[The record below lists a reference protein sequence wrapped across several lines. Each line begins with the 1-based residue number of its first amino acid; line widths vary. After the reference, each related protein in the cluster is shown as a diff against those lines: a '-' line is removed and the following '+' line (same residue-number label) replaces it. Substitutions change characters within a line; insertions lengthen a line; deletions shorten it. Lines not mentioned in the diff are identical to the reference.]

1 MLANSNTQ
9 RLVDQFITMAKIS
22 SPSRQEGRLA
32 AYLRTELEALG
43 FLVEADA
50 AGELAGGDTGNLIAT
65 LPGTTDAEPLLF
77 SCHMDTVTPCIGVVP
92 VIKNGVIR
100 SDGTT
105 ILGGDDKAGI
115 AAILEGVR
123 RIRERGVRHGL
134 IQAVFTI
141 CEEVGMHGAIG
152 LDYSKVKATRAFI
165 LDADGPIGQILVRG
179 PAKDA
184 IHAVI
189 HGRSAH
195 AGLKPEAGISA
206 IQVAARAI
214 ERMKLLRIDEETTAN
229 LGQIAGGGATNIVTD
244 RVEITAEARSLTNDK
259 LDAQG
264 AHMKA
269 CFEDAAR
276 EFGATAEVTIERSYY
291 AFSLDADEPVVRH
304 CAAAMRH
311 LGLTPTLASTGGG
324 SDCNVFNRHG
334 MKAVDLSIGM
344 TDVHTCKESLR
355 VDDLEMTA
363 RLVEALIEFND
374 HAFSIQRQEQIPTAT
389 AS

>member
-1 MLANSNTQ
+1 MLVTPNTQ
-9 RLVDQFITMAKIS
+9 RLVEQFIAMAKIS

-32 AYLRTELEALG
+32 VYLAAELEALG
-43 FLVEADA
+43 FIVETDT
-50 AGELAGGDTGNLIAT
+50 AGEQAGGDTGNLIAT
-65 LPGTTDAEPLLF
+65 LPGDPDIEPLVL
-77 SCHMDTVTPCIGVVP
+77 SCHMDTVTPCIGVTPIVED
-92 VIKNGVIR
+92 GVIR

-105 ILGGDDKAGI
+105 VLGGDDKAGI

-141 CEEVGMHGAIG
+141 CEEVGMYGAMG
-152 LDYSKVKATRAFI
+152 LDYSKIRAKRAFI

-184 IHAVI
+184 IHVVI

-206 IQVAARAI
+206 IQVSARAI
-214 ERMKLLRIDEETTAN
+214 DRMKLLRIDDETTAN
-229 LGQIAGGGATNIVTD
+229 LGQISGGGATNIVTD
-244 RVEITAEARSLTNDK
+244 HVELTAEARSLTNEK

-276 EFGATAEVTIERSYY
+276 EFGATAEVAIERSYY
-291 AFSLDADEPVVRH
+291 AFSLDGDEPVVRH
-304 CAAAMRH
+304 CATAMRH
-311 LGLTPTLASTGGG
+311 LGLTPTLTSTGGG

-355 VDDLEMTA
+355 IDDLELTA
-363 RLVEALIEFND
+363 RLVEALIEFSD
-374 HAFSIQRQEQIPTAT
+374 RTSLSGA
-389 AS
+389 

>member
-1 MLANSNTQ
+1 
-9 RLVDQFITMAKIS
+9 
-22 SPSRQEGRLA
+22 
-32 AYLRTELEALG
+32 
-43 FLVEADA
+43 
-50 AGELAGGDTGNLIAT
+50 
-65 LPGTTDAEPLLF
+65 
-77 SCHMDTVTPCIGVVP
+77 VTP
-92 VIKNGVIR
+92 VIEDGVIR

-141 CEEVGMHGAIG
+141 CEEVGMHGAMG
-152 LDYSKVKATRAFI
+152 LDYTKVKATRAFI

-184 IHAVI
+184 IHVVVY
-189 HGRSAH
+189 GRSAH

-214 ERMKLLRIDEETTAN
+214 DRMKLLRIDDETTAN
-229 LGQIAGGGATNIVTD
+229 LGQITGGGATNIVTD
-244 RVEITAEARSLTNDK
+244 RVEITAEARSLSNEK

-264 AHMKA
+264 AHVKA
-269 CFEDAAR
+269 CFEEAAR
-276 EFGATAEVTIERSYY
+276 EFGATVEVNIERSYA
-291 AFSLDADEPVVRH
+291 AFSLDEDEPVVRH
-304 CAAAMRH
+304 CLAAMRQ
-311 LGLTPTLASTGGG
+311 LGLEPKLASTGGG

-355 VDDLEMTA
+355 IDDLEMTA
-363 RLVEALIEFND
+363 RLVEALIEFGD
-374 HAFSIQRQEQIPTAT
+374 G

>member
-9 RLVDQFITMAKIS
+9 RLVDQFIAMAKIS

-32 AYLRTELEALG
+32 AYLRLELEALG
-43 FLVEADA
+43 FVVEFDS
-50 AGELAGGDTGNLIAT
+50 AGEQADNDTGNLIAT
-65 LPGTTDAEPLLF
+65 LSGDPDIEPIVL
-77 SCHMDTVTPCIGVVP
+77 SCHMDTVAPCIGVTP
-92 VIKNGVIR
+92 IIEDGVIR

-105 ILGGDDKAGI
+105 VLGGDDKAGI

-123 RIRERGVRHGL
+123 RIRERSVRHGL
-134 IQAVFTI
+134 VQAVFTI
-141 CEEVGMHGAIG
+141 CEEVGMYGAMG
-152 LDYSKVKATRAFI
+152 LDYSKIKAQRAFI

-184 IHAVI
+184 IHAAI

-214 ERMKLLRIDEETTAN
+214 DRMKLLRIDDETTAN

-259 LDAQG
+259 LDAQC

-304 CAAAMRH
+304 CAAAMRN
-311 LGLTPTLASTGGG
+311 LGLTPKLASTGGG

-355 VDDLEMTA
+355 IDDLEMTA
-363 RLVEALIEFND
+363 RLVEALIEFD
-374 HAFSIQRQEQIPTAT
+374 DRAVSIQRLE
-389 AS
+389 

>member
-1 MLANSNTQ
+1 MLVTPNTQ
-9 RLVDQFITMAKIS
+9 RLVEQFIAMAKIS

-32 AYLRTELEALG
+32 VYLAAELEALG
-43 FLVEADA
+43 FIVETDT
-50 AGELAGGDTGNLIAT
+50 AGEQAGGDTGNLIAT
-65 LPGTTDAEPLLF
+65 LPGDPDIEPLVL
-77 SCHMDTVTPCIGVVP
+77 SCHMDTVTPCIGVTPIVED
-92 VIKNGVIR
+92 GVIR

-105 ILGGDDKAGI
+105 VLGGDDKAGI

-141 CEEVGMHGAIG
+141 CEEVGMYGAMG
-152 LDYSKVKATRAFI
+152 LDYSKIRAKRAFI

-184 IHAVI
+184 IHVVI

-214 ERMKLLRIDEETTAN
+214 DRMKLLRIDEETTAN
-229 LGQIAGGGATNIVTD
+229 LGQISGGGATNIVAD
-244 RVEITAEARSLTNDK
+244 RVELTAEARSLTNKK

-276 EFGATAEVTIERSYY
+276 EFGATAEVAIERSYY
-291 AFSLDADEPVVRH
+291 AFSLDGDEPVVRH
-304 CAAAMRH
+304 CATAMRH
-311 LGLTPTLASTGGG
+311 LGLTPTLTSTGGG

-355 VDDLEMTA
+355 IDDLELTA
-363 RLVEALIEFND
+363 RLVEALIEFSD
-374 HAFSIQRQEQIPTAT
+374 RTSLSGA
-389 AS
+389 

>member
-1 MLANSNTQ
+1 MLANKNTQ
-9 RLVDQFITMAKIS
+9 RLVDQFMAMAKIA

-32 AYLRTELEALG
+32 AYLKPELEALG
-43 FLVEADA
+43 FVVEFDS

-65 LPGTTDAEPLLF
+65 LPGDPDIEPLVL
-77 SCHMDTVTPCIGVVP
+77 SCHMDTVTPCIGVTPIVED
-92 VIKNGVIR
+92 GVIR

-105 ILGGDDKAGI
+105 VLGGDDKAGI

-141 CEEVGMHGAIG
+141 CEEVGMHGAMG
-152 LDYSKVKATRAFI
+152 LDYSKIRAKRAFI

-214 ERMKLLRIDEETTAN
+214 ERMKLLRIDDETTAN
-229 LGQIAGGGATNIVTD
+229 LGQISGGGATNIVTD
-244 RVEITAEARSLTNDK
+244 RVEITAEARSLTNEK

-269 CFEDAAR
+269 CLEDAAH
-276 EFGATAEVTIERSYY
+276 EFGATAEVTIERSYH

-304 CAAAMRH
+304 CVAAMQS
-311 LGLTPTLASTGGG
+311 LGITPTLASTGGG

-344 TDVHTCKESLR
+344 TDVHTCMESLR
-355 VDDLEMTA
+355 IEDLEMTA
-363 RLVEALIEFND
+363 RLVEALIEFSD
-374 HAFSIQRQEQIPTAT
+374 RTSLPKA
-389 AS
+389 

>member
-1 MLANSNTQ
+1 MHAHKNTQ
-9 RLVDQFITMAKIS
+9 RLVDQFIAMAKIS

-32 AYLRTELEALG
+32 AYLKPELEALG
-43 FLVEADA
+43 FTVEFDN

-65 LPGTTDAEPLLF
+65 LAGDPDIEPIVL
-77 SCHMDTVTPCIGVVP
+77 SCHMDTVTPCIGVTP
-92 VIKNGVIR
+92 IIEDGVIR

-141 CEEVGMHGAIG
+141 CEEVGMHGAMG
-152 LDYSKVKATRAFI
+152 LDYSKIRAKHAFI

-195 AGLKPEAGISA
+195 AGLKPEAGINA
-206 IQVAARAI
+206 IQVAASAI
-214 ERMKLLRIDEETTAN
+214 DRMKLLRIDDETTAN
-229 LGQIAGGGATNIVTD
+229 LGQISGGGATNIVTD
-244 RVEITAEARSLTNDK
+244 RVELTAEARSLTNEK
-259 LDAQG
+259 LDLQG

-276 EFGATAEVTIERSYY
+276 EFGATVEVNIERSYS
-291 AFSLDADEPVVRH
+291 AFSLDADESVVRH
-304 CAAAMRH
+304 CVAAMQR
-311 LGLTPTLASTGGG
+311 LGLTPKLASTGGG
-324 SDCNVFNRHG
+324 SDCNIFNRHG

-355 VDDLEMTA
+355 IEDLELTA
-363 RLVEALIEFND
+363 RFVEALIEFSD
-374 HAFSIQRQEQIPTAT
+374 HAA
-389 AS
+389 

>member
-1 MLANSNTQ
+1 MLANKNTQ
-9 RLVDQFITMAKIS
+9 RLVDQFMAMAKIA

-32 AYLRTELEALG
+32 AYLKPELEALG
-43 FLVEADA
+43 FVVEFDS

-65 LPGTTDAEPLLF
+65 LSGDPDIEPIVL
-77 SCHMDTVTPCIGVVP
+77 SCHMDTVTPCIGVTPIVED
-92 VIKNGVIR
+92 GVIR

-105 ILGGDDKAGI
+105 VLGGDDKAGI

-141 CEEVGMHGAIG
+141 CEEVGMHGAMG
-152 LDYSKVKATRAFI
+152 LDYSKIRAKRAFI

-214 ERMKLLRIDEETTAN
+214 ERMKLLRIDDETTAN
-229 LGQIAGGGATNIVTD
+229 LGQISGGGATNIVTD
-244 RVEITAEARSLTNDK
+244 RVEITAEARSLTNEK

-269 CFEDAAR
+269 CLEDAAH
-276 EFGATAEVTIERSYY
+276 EFGATAEVTIERSYH

-311 LGLTPTLASTGGG
+311 LGLTPTLTSTGGG

-344 TDVHTCKESLR
+344 TDVHTCMESLR
-355 VDDLEMTA
+355 IEDLEMTA
-363 RLVEALIEFND
+363 RLVEALIEFSD
-374 HAFSIQRQEQIPTAT
+374 RTSLPKA
-389 AS
+389 

>member
-1 MLANSNTQ
+1 MLANKNTQ
-9 RLVDQFITMAKIS
+9 RLVDQFMAMAKIA

-32 AYLRTELEALG
+32 AYLTPELEALG
-43 FLVEADA
+43 FVVEFDS

-65 LPGTTDAEPLLF
+65 LPGDPDIEPLVL
-77 SCHMDTVTPCIGVVP
+77 SCHMDTVTPCIGVTPIVED
-92 VIKNGVIR
+92 GVIR

-105 ILGGDDKAGI
+105 VLGGDDKAGI

-141 CEEVGMHGAIG
+141 CEEVGMHGAMG
-152 LDYSKVKATRAFI
+152 LDYSKIRAKRAFI

-214 ERMKLLRIDEETTAN
+214 ERMKLLRIDDETTAN
-229 LGQIAGGGATNIVTD
+229 LGQISGGGATNIVTD
-244 RVEITAEARSLTNDK
+244 RVEITAEARSLTNEK

-269 CFEDAAR
+269 CLEDAAH
-276 EFGATAEVTIERSYY
+276 EFGATAEVTIERSYH

-304 CAAAMRH
+304 CVAAMQS
-311 LGLTPTLASTGGG
+311 LGITPTLASTGGG

-344 TDVHTCKESLR
+344 TDVHTCMESLR
-355 VDDLEMTA
+355 IEDLEMTA
-363 RLVEALIEFND
+363 RLVEALIEFSD
-374 HAFSIQRQEQIPTAT
+374 RTSLPKA
-389 AS
+389 

>member
-189 HGRSAH
+189 QGRSAH

-259 LDAQG
+259 LDAQC

-304 CAAAMRH
+304 CAAAMRN
-311 LGLTPTLASTGGG
+311 LGLTPKLASTGGG

-355 VDDLEMTA
+355 IDDLEMTA
-363 RLVEALIEFND
+363 RLVEALIEFD
-374 HAFSIQRQEQIPTAT
+374 DRAVSIQRLE
-389 AS
+389 

>member
-1 MLANSNTQ
+1 MLVHKNTQ

-32 AYLRTELEALG
+32 TYLKAELEALG
-43 FLVEADA
+43 FAVETDT
-50 AGELAGGDTGNLIAT
+50 AGEQAGSDTGNLIAT
-65 LPGTTDAEPLLF
+65 LPGETDAEPLIF
-77 SCHMDTVTPCIGVVP
+77 SCHMDTVTPCIGVQP
-92 VIKNGVIR
+92 IIEDGVIR

-152 LDYSKVKATRAFI
+152 LDYSRIRAKRAFI
-165 LDADGPIGQILVRG
+165 LDADGPLGQIIIRG

-195 AGLKPEAGISA
+195 AGLQPEAGISA

-214 ERMKLLRIDEETTAN
+214 ERMKLLRVDPDTTAN
-229 LGQIAGGGATNIVTD
+229 LGQISGGGATNIVTD
-244 RVEITAEARSLTNDK
+244 RVEITAEARSLSNEK
-259 LDAQG
+259 LDAQD
-264 AHMKA
+264 AHMRA
-269 CFEDAAR
+269 CFKEAAR
-276 EFGATAEVTIERSYY
+276 EFGATAEVDIERSYA
-291 AFSLDADEPVVRH
+291 AFSLGEDEAVVRQ
-304 CAAAMRH
+304 CIDAMHR
-311 LGLTPTLASTGGG
+311 LGLAPALVSTGGG
-324 SDCNVFNRHG
+324 SDCNIFNRHG
-334 MKAVDLSIGM
+334 IKAIDLAIGM

-355 VDDLEMTA
+355 IDDLETTA
-363 RLVEALIEFND
+363 RLVETLIEFNVD
-374 HAFSIQRQEQIPTAT
+374 QAT
-389 AS
+389 PGA

>member
-1 MLANSNTQ
+1 MLANKNTQ
-9 RLVDQFITMAKIS
+9 RLVDQFMAMAKIA

-32 AYLRTELEALG
+32 AYLKPELEALG
-43 FLVEADA
+43 FVVEFDS

-65 LPGTTDAEPLLF
+65 LPGDPDIEPLVL
-77 SCHMDTVTPCIGVVP
+77 SCHMDTVTPCIGVTPIVED
-92 VIKNGVIR
+92 GVIR

-105 ILGGDDKAGI
+105 VLGGDDKAGI

-141 CEEVGMHGAIG
+141 CEEVGMHGAMG
-152 LDYSKVKATRAFI
+152 LDYSKIQAKRAFI

-184 IHAVI
+184 IQAVI

-214 ERMKLLRIDEETTAN
+214 DRMRLLRIDEETTAN
-229 LGQIAGGGATNIVTD
+229 LGQITGGGATNIVTD
-244 RVEITAEARSLTNDK
+244 RVELTAEARSLSNEK
-259 LDAQG
+259 LDAQR

-269 CFEDAAR
+269 CFEEAAHQ
-276 EFGATAEVTIERSYY
+276 FGATVEVNIERSYF
-291 AFSLDADEPVVRH
+291 AFSLDADKPVVRH
-304 CAAAMRH
+304 CTTAIRH
-311 LGLTPTLASTGGG
+311 LGLTPTLTSTGGG

-334 MKAVDLSIGM
+334 MKAIDLSIGM

-355 VDDLEMTA
+355 IDDLELTA
-363 RLVEALIEFND
+363 RLVEALIEFSD
-374 HAFSIQRQEQIPTAT
+374 HAA
-389 AS
+389 

>member
-1 MLANSNTQ
+1 MLANKNTQ
-9 RLVDQFITMAKIS
+9 RLVDQFMAMAKIA

-32 AYLRTELEALG
+32 AYLKPELEALG
-43 FLVEADA
+43 FVVEFDS

-65 LPGTTDAEPLLF
+65 LPGDPDIEPLVL
-77 SCHMDTVTPCIGVVP
+77 SCHMDTVTPCIGVTPIVED
-92 VIKNGVIR
+92 GVIR

-105 ILGGDDKAGI
+105 VLGGDDKAGI

-141 CEEVGMHGAIG
+141 CEEVGMHGAMG
-152 LDYSKVKATRAFI
+152 LDYSKIRAKRAFI

-214 ERMKLLRIDEETTAN
+214 ERMKLLRIDDETTAN
-229 LGQIAGGGATNIVTD
+229 LGQISGGGATNIVTD
-244 RVEITAEARSLTNDK
+244 RVEITAEARSLTNEK
-259 LDAQG
+259 LDAQD

-269 CFEDAAR
+269 CLEDAAH
-276 EFGATAEVTIERSYY
+276 EFGATAEVTIERSYH

-311 LGLTPTLASTGGG
+311 LGLTPTLTSTGGG

-344 TDVHTCKESLR
+344 TDVHTCMESLR
-355 VDDLEMTA
+355 IEDLEMTA
-363 RLVEALIEFND
+363 RLVEALIEFSD
-374 HAFSIQRQEQIPTAT
+374 RTSLPKA
-389 AS
+389 

>member
-1 MLANSNTQ
+1 MLANKNTQ
-9 RLVDQFITMAKIS
+9 RLVDQFMAMAKIA

-32 AYLRTELEALG
+32 AYLKPELEALG
-43 FLVEADA
+43 FVVEFDS

-65 LPGTTDAEPLLF
+65 LPGDPDIEPLVL
-77 SCHMDTVTPCIGVVP
+77 SCHMDTVTPCIGVTPIVED
-92 VIKNGVIR
+92 GVIR

-105 ILGGDDKAGI
+105 VLGGDDKAGI

-141 CEEVGMHGAIG
+141 CEEVGMHGAMG
-152 LDYSKVKATRAFI
+152 LDYSKIRAKRAFI

-179 PAKDA
+179 PAKDS

-214 ERMKLLRIDEETTAN
+214 ERMKLLRIDDETTAN
-229 LGQIAGGGATNIVTD
+229 LGQISGGGATNIVTD
-244 RVEITAEARSLTNDK
+244 RVEITAEARSLTNEK

-269 CFEDAAR
+269 CLEDAAH
-276 EFGATAEVTIERSYY
+276 EFGATAEVTIERSYH

-311 LGLTPTLASTGGG
+311 LGLTPTLTSTGGG

-355 VDDLEMTA
+355 IDDLEMTA
-363 RLVEALIEFND
+363 RLVEALIEFD
-374 HAFSIQRQEQIPTAT
+374 DRAVSIQRLE
-389 AS
+389 

>member
-1 MLANSNTQ
+1 MLANKNTQ
-9 RLVDQFITMAKIS
+9 RLVDQFMAMAKIA

-32 AYLRTELEALG
+32 AYLKPELEALG
-43 FLVEADA
+43 FVVEFDS

-65 LPGTTDAEPLLF
+65 LPGDPDIEPLVL
-77 SCHMDTVTPCIGVVP
+77 SCHMDTVTPCIGVTPIVED
-92 VIKNGVIR
+92 GVIR

-105 ILGGDDKAGI
+105 VLGGDDKAGN

-141 CEEVGMHGAIG
+141 CEEVGMHGAMG
-152 LDYSKVKATRAFI
+152 LDYSKIRAKRAFI

-214 ERMKLLRIDEETTAN
+214 ERMKLLRIDDETTAN
-229 LGQIAGGGATNIVTD
+229 LGQISGGGATNIVTD
-244 RVEITAEARSLTNDK
+244 RVEITAEARSLTNEK

-269 CFEDAAR
+269 CLEDAAH
-276 EFGATAEVTIERSYY
+276 EFGATAEVTIERSYH

-304 CAAAMRH
+304 CVAAMQS
-311 LGLTPTLASTGGG
+311 LGITPTLASTGGG

-344 TDVHTCKESLR
+344 TDVHTCMESLR
-355 VDDLEMTA
+355 IEDLEMTA
-363 RLVEALIEFND
+363 RLVEALIEFSD
-374 HAFSIQRQEQIPTAT
+374 RTSLPKA
-389 AS
+389 

>member
-1 MLANSNTQ
+1 MLANKNTQ
-9 RLVDQFITMAKIS
+9 RLVDQFIAMAKIS

-32 AYLRTELEALG
+32 AYLKPELEALG
-43 FLVEADA
+43 FTVEFDN

-65 LPGTTDAEPLLF
+65 LAGDPEIEPIVL
-77 SCHMDTVTPCIGVVP
+77 SCHMDTVTPCIGVTP
-92 VIKNGVIR
+92 IIEDGVIR

-123 RIRERGVRHGL
+123 RIRERDVRHGL

-141 CEEVGMHGAIG
+141 CEEVGMHGAMG
-152 LDYSKVKATRAFI
+152 LDYSKIRAKRAFI

-184 IHAVI
+184 IHVVI

-206 IQVAARAI
+206 IQVAASAI
-214 ERMKLLRIDEETTAN
+214 DRMKLLRIDEETTAN
-229 LGQIAGGGATNIVTD
+229 LGQITGGGATNIVTD
-244 RVEITAEARSLTNDK
+244 RVELTAEARSLSNEK

-269 CFEDAAR
+269 CFEEAAHQ
-276 EFGATAEVTIERSYY
+276 FGATVEVNIERSYF

-304 CAAAMRH
+304 CTTAIRH
-311 LGLTPTLASTGGG
+311 LGLTPTLTSTGGG

-334 MKAVDLSIGM
+334 MKAIDLSIGM

-355 VDDLEMTA
+355 IDDLELTA
-363 RLVEALIEFND
+363 RLVEALIEFSD
-374 HAFSIQRQEQIPTAT
+374 HAA
-389 AS
+389 

>member
-1 MLANSNTQ
+1 MLANKNTQ
-9 RLVDQFITMAKIS
+9 RLVDQFIAMAKIS

-32 AYLRTELEALG
+32 AYLKPELEALG
-43 FLVEADA
+43 FTVEFDN

-65 LPGTTDAEPLLF
+65 LAGDPNIEPIVL
-77 SCHMDTVTPCIGVVP
+77 SCHMDTVTPCIGVTP
-92 VIKNGVIR
+92 IIEDGVIR

-141 CEEVGMHGAIG
+141 CEEVGMHGAMG
-152 LDYSKVKATRAFI
+152 LDYSKIRAKRAFI

-184 IHAVI
+184 IHVVI

-229 LGQIAGGGATNIVTD
+229 LGQISGGGATNIVTD
-244 RVEITAEARSLTNDK
+244 RVELTAEARSLTNEK

-264 AHMKA
+264 THMKT
-269 CFEDAAR
+269 CFENAAR
-276 EFGATAEVTIERSYY
+276 DFGATVEVNIERSYY

-311 LGLTPTLASTGGG
+311 LGLTPTLTSTGGG

-355 VDDLEMTA
+355 IDNLELTA

-374 HAFSIQRQEQIPTAT
+374 HAS
-389 AS
+389 

>member
-1 MLANSNTQ
+1 MHAHKNTQ
-9 RLVDQFITMAKIS
+9 RLVDQFIAMAKIS

-32 AYLRTELEALG
+32 AYLKPELEALG
-43 FLVEADA
+43 FTVEFDN

-65 LPGTTDAEPLLF
+65 LAGDPDIEPIVL
-77 SCHMDTVTPCIGVVP
+77 SCHMDTVTPCIGVTP
-92 VIKNGVIR
+92 IIEDGVIR

-141 CEEVGMHGAIG
+141 CEEVGMHGAMG
-152 LDYSKVKATRAFI
+152 LDYSKIRAKRAFI

-184 IHAVI
+184 IQAVI

-206 IQVAARAI
+206 IQVAASAI
-214 ERMKLLRIDEETTAN
+214 DRMKLLRIDEETTAN
-229 LGQIAGGGATNIVTD
+229 LGQITGGGATNIVTD
-244 RVEITAEARSLTNDK
+244 RVELTAEARSLSNEK

-264 AHMKA
+264 THMKT

-276 EFGATAEVTIERSYY
+276 ESGATVEVNIERSYF

-304 CAAAMRH
+304 CTTAIRH
-311 LGLTPTLASTGGG
+311 LGLTPTLTSTGGG

-334 MKAVDLSIGM
+334 MKAIDLSIGM

-355 VDDLEMTA
+355 IDDLELTA
-363 RLVEALIEFND
+363 RLVEALIEFSD
-374 HAFSIQRQEQIPTAT
+374 HAA
-389 AS
+389 

>member
-1 MLANSNTQ
+1 MLATKNTQ
-9 RLVDQFITMAKIS
+9 RLVDQFIAMAKIS

-32 AYLRTELEALG
+32 AYLKPELEALG
-43 FLVEADA
+43 FTVEFDN

-65 LPGTTDAEPLLF
+65 LAGDPDIEPIVL
-77 SCHMDTVTPCIGVVP
+77 SCHMDTVTPCIGVTP
-92 VIKNGVIR
+92 VIEDGVIR

-141 CEEVGMHGAIG
+141 CEEVGMHGAMG
-152 LDYSKVKATRAFI
+152 LDYSKIRAKRAFI

-184 IHAVI
+184 IHVVI

-206 IQVAARAI
+206 IQVAASAI
-214 ERMKLLRIDEETTAN
+214 DRMKLLRIDEETTAN
-229 LGQIAGGGATNIVTD
+229 LGQITGGGATNIVTD
-244 RVEITAEARSLTNDK
+244 RVELTAEARSLSNEK
-259 LDAQG
+259 LDAQR

-269 CFEDAAR
+269 CFEEAAHQ
-276 EFGATAEVTIERSYY
+276 FGATVEVNIERSYF

-304 CAAAMRH
+304 CTTAIRH
-311 LGLTPTLASTGGG
+311 LGLTPTLTSTGGG

-355 VDDLEMTA
+355 IDDLELTA
-363 RLVEALIEFND
+363 RLVEALIEFSD
-374 HAFSIQRQEQIPTAT
+374 HAA
-389 AS
+389 

>member
-1 MLANSNTQ
+1 MLANKNTQ
-9 RLVDQFITMAKIS
+9 RLVDQFMAMAKIA

-32 AYLRTELEALG
+32 AYLKPELEALG
-43 FLVEADA
+43 FVVEFDS

-65 LPGTTDAEPLLF
+65 LPGDPDIEPLVL
-77 SCHMDTVTPCIGVVP
+77 SCHMDTVTPCIGVTPIVED
-92 VIKNGVIR
+92 GVIR

-105 ILGGDDKAGI
+105 VLGGDDKAGI

-141 CEEVGMHGAIG
+141 CEEVGMHGAMV
-152 LDYSKVKATRAFI
+152 LDYSKIRAKRAFI

-214 ERMKLLRIDEETTAN
+214 ERMKLLRIDDETTAN
-229 LGQIAGGGATNIVTD
+229 LGQISGGGATNIVTD
-244 RVEITAEARSLTNDK
+244 RVEITAEARSLTNEK

-269 CFEDAAR
+269 CLEDAAH
-276 EFGATAEVTIERSYY
+276 EFGATAEVTIERSYH

-304 CAAAMRH
+304 CVAAMQS
-311 LGLTPTLASTGGG
+311 LGITPTLASTGGG

-344 TDVHTCKESLR
+344 TDVHTCMESLR
-355 VDDLEMTA
+355 IEDLEMTA
-363 RLVEALIEFND
+363 RLVEALIEFSD
-374 HAFSIQRQEQIPTAT
+374 RTSLPKA
-389 AS
+389 

>member
-189 HGRSAH
+189 QGRSAH

-304 CAAAMRH
+304 CAAAMRN
-311 LGLTPTLASTGGG
+311 LGLTPKLASTGGG

-355 VDDLEMTA
+355 IDDLEMTA
-363 RLVEALIEFND
+363 RLVEALIEFD
-374 HAFSIQRQEQIPTAT
+374 DRAVSIQRLE
-389 AS
+389 

>member
-1 MLANSNTQ
+1 MLANKNTQ
-9 RLVDQFITMAKIS
+9 RLVDQFMAMAKIA

-32 AYLRTELEALG
+32 AYLKPELEALG
-43 FLVEADA
+43 FVVEFDS

-65 LPGTTDAEPLLF
+65 LPGDPDIEPLVL
-77 SCHMDTVTPCIGVVP
+77 SCHMDTVTPCIGVTPIVED
-92 VIKNGVIR
+92 GVIR

-105 ILGGDDKAGI
+105 VLGGDDKAGI

-141 CEEVGMHGAIG
+141 CEEVGMHGAMG
-152 LDYSKVKATRAFI
+152 LDYSKIRAKRAFI

-214 ERMKLLRIDEETTAN
+214 ERMKLLRIDDETTAN
-229 LGQIAGGGATNIVTD
+229 LGQISGGGATNIVTD
-244 RVEITAEARSLTNDK
+244 RVEITAEARSLTNEK

-269 CFEDAAR
+269 CLEDAAH
-276 EFGATAEVTIERSYY
+276 EFGATAEVTIERSYH

-311 LGLTPTLASTGGG
+311 LGLTPTLTSTGGG

-344 TDVHTCKESLR
+344 TDVHTCMKSLR
-355 VDDLEMTA
+355 IEDLEMTA
-363 RLVEALIEFND
+363 RLVEALIEFSD
-374 HAFSIQRQEQIPTAT
+374 RTSLPKA
-389 AS
+389 